1 MVDEEGVSRAD
12 RSIRLQTHSVGVGD
26 RVAFVRT
33 QFVTVFLP
41 HSPARPRWA
50 GLTYFLLTLAPVQ
63 LQAPTFPAFQF
74 ALTSAPLEGP

>member
-12 RSIRLQTHSVGVGD
+12 GSICLQTHSVGVGD

-33 QFVTVFLP
+33 QFVTGFLP
-41 HSPARPRWA
+41 HSPQWA

-63 LQAPTFPAFQF
+63 LQVPPFPAFQF